1 MKKFLSFLSAIAV
14 AGCFSSCNDALVDDY
29 VPSQGTPITLSAQL
43 QQQNVTRA
51 NEQGFVTGDR
61 MGIYI
66 VDYINGAP
74 DALDASAN
82 RASNVLYT
90 FDGDNYT
97 WTAPTQLYWKDSST
111 PVDVYGYYPGINYI
125 DEPKAYQFQVSEL
138 QNVVPE
144 DGGMSNYEASDFLWG
159 KAAKVSPTE
168 QAITVRYSHRMA
180 GVWVYLKAGEGI
192 TATEWEKLDKVV
204 QIENTVRTAT
214 INLTDGVPVPSG
226 EVDKGIAM
234 LPQSGDSYRAVIVPQ
249 KVAAGKRLISIVLD
263 GITYTHSLA
272 SDMNYVMG
280 KIHNFTITIN
290 KVEASGDYELKVSY
304 DGITDW
310 VNDETS
316 HAFSST
322 AYVVI
327 HCPKM
332 GTLKQ
337 CITDAGYDYTTMQN
351 LKVTGE
357 LTDVD
362 FVFLNKEM
370 IGLKHLNLKDV
381 KIKNAET
388 VVDTWSNEL
397 QRPILRYDDDII
409 PVGAFCGNKNIRS
422 IVLPVSL
429 KRIGHRAF
437 CETQLMYSTL
447 QIPEG
452 VTYIGESSFAE
463 VEYNGMELVLP
474 NSLDSICDGAFMSCG
489 YKCEFRLHNNIKYIG
504 GGAFAHGNIGNYSG
518 TPNFY
523 GTFQVP
529 VGLKEIKHDLFRGL
543 GSNGSFTGVIEIPQ
557 GIKEIGKASFQVS
570 LSNRVDLVLP
580 KGIKRIGEG
589 AFGGDFAASSIRFN
603 SLALNE
609 DLEIIENSAFDCC
622 SMPFPITLP
631 PQLHSVG
638 ARSFAGCGIEGE
650 LIIPENCLDIGA
662 AAFSHNDIT
671 KITLP
676 DELENI
682 SNEAFNE
689 LPRLKEIIIPK
700 FVDYIGY
707 KAFSGDIA
715 LQTIICF
722 NPEPPVLGGEVF
734 AGLYMDKVVLQ
745 VPEQSIELY
754 RNADGWREFQN
765 ITAYRELAFNVP
777 EIITLDKGVTRSGI
791 LRSEGAWEVA
801 ECPSWVTVSP
811 SSSNDKKT
819 EVTVTVHQQPQGA
832 SAREGQIV
840 FRLKEKDYT
849 TYTTVRQVSAE
860 VAEDE
865 TIVLQEASAGA
876 PYSVPLFL
884 VGDGYNADDI
894 ASGKYLQDMREQ
906 MEHLFSVEPYKS
918 YRDYFT
924 VSTAVACSPES
935 GTNEPVKFKT
945 DDYRESEA
953 DMVWRYAL
961 AHGKDITEVRKACA
975 TVLVLYN
982 TEVPIH
988 HTDISDNGRAISWMG
1003 KSTDSYPFD
1012 QRGYVLHELGGTA
1025 FAKLGPEG
1033 VSHFNFMRDC
1043 SCPGCNM
1050 TNTYNNMRSKG
1061 WYQNVSTS
1069 AKISEVPWSHYIFH
1083 EKYAPYVDI
1092 YEGALNH
1099 SRSTYRSENMSVMGN
1114 TYIPYYNTI
1123 SREIIVRRI
1132 MECAGLTFSMED
1144 FLAKDKIELPEEL
1157 QN

>member
-1 MKKFLSFLSAIAV
+1 MNKFLSFLSAAAIT
-14 AGCFSSCNDALVDDY
+14 GTFLSCNDTLIDAPVAFQ
-29 VPSQGTPITLSAQL
+29 SQPITLSAQL

-66 VDYINGAP
+66 VDYVNGAP
-74 DALDASAN
+74 GTLDVAAN

-125 DEPKAYQFQVSEL
+125 DEPTAYEFEVSNM

-159 KAAKVSPTE
+159 KTAKVSPTE
-168 QAITVRYSHRMA
+168 KEITVSYHHRMA

-192 TATEWEKLDKVV
+192 SATEWEKLDKVV

-214 INLTDGVPVPSG
+214 IDLTDGIPVPSG

-249 KVAAGKRLISIVLD
+249 KVAAGKKLISVTLD
-263 GITYTHSLA
+263 GITYTHSLT
-272 SDMNYVMG
+272 SEMNYQMG

-290 KVEASGDYELKVSY
+290 KVEASGDYELAVSY

-327 HCPKM
+327 HCPKVGM
-332 GTLKQ
+332 LKQ
-337 CITDAGYDYTTMQN
+337 CIIDAGYDYTTMRN
-351 LKVTGE
+351 LKVTGN
-357 LTDVD
+357 LTTED
-362 FVFLNKEM
+362 FEFLNNEM
-370 IGLKHLNLKDV
+370 ANLKHLNLSDV
-381 KIKNAET
+381 RIKRVNWNND
-388 VVDTWSNEL
+388 VLYQHWG
-397 QRPILRYDDDII
+397 DDGL
-409 PVGAFCGNKNIRS
+409 PNKAFIGNKTIRS
-422 IVLPVSL
+422 IVLPDSL
-429 KRIGHRAF
+429 KTLGYDAF
-437 CETQLMYSTL
+437 AGSNLMHSVL
-447 QIPEG
+447 KIPEG
-452 VTYIGESSFAE
+452 VTYIGGGAFCD
-463 VEYNGMELVLP
+463 VQYNGVTLILP
-474 NSLDSICDGAFMSCG
+474 NSLDSI
-489 YKCEFRLHNNIKYIG
+489 E
-504 GGAFAHGNIGNYSG
+504 GGAFVNCQWACEFNLSDNISYIGDSWYGSSIPNFTGTVHIPSKLNRIPQGLYAGMGENSNFVGNIEITQGVTEIGDAAFDNLFLKNRIDLILPVGMKKIGNSAFGQIRFSSLLFNDDLEHIGNYAFWG
-518 TPNFY
+518 C
-523 GTFQVP
+523 
-529 VGLKEIKHDLFRGL
+529 
-543 GSNGSFTGVIEIPQ
+543 EIPFQ
-557 GIKEIGKASFQVS
+557 INLPTGLIQIGIMAFSHSKIRGK
-570 LSNRVDLVLP
+570 
-580 KGIKRIGEG
+580 
-589 AFGGDFAASSIRFN
+589 
-603 SLALNE
+603 
-609 DLEIIENSAFDCC
+609 
-622 SMPFPITLP
+622 
-631 PQLHSVG
+631 
-638 ARSFAGCGIEGE
+638 
-650 LIIPENCLDIGA
+650 LIIPERCLSIGRG
-662 AAFSHNDIT
+662 AFWGCSLSELI
-671 KITLP
+671 LP
-676 DELENI
+676 EKL
-682 SNEAFNE
+682 
-689 LPRLKEIIIPK
+689 EIIMEESFCNVGSITELTIPK
-700 FVDYIGY
+700 FVDYIGDR
-707 KAFSGDIA
+707 AFA
-715 LQTIICF
+715 ENAYLQTIISL
-722 NPEPPVLGGEVF
+722 NPEPPVLGDEVF

-745 VPEQSIELY
+745 VPEQSLELY

-777 EIITLDKGVTRSGI
+777 EIVTLDKGATRSGI

-819 EVTVTVHQQPQGA
+819 EVAVTVEAQDKGTA
-832 SAREGQIV
+832 TREGRIV
-840 FRLKEKDYT
+840 FRLKDKDYT
-849 TYTTVRQVSAE
+849 TYTTVRQVAAD

-876 PYSVPLFL
+876 PYEVPIFM

-894 ASGKYLQDMREQ
+894 ASGKYLQDMSEQ
-906 MEHLFSVEPYKS
+906 MEHIFSVEPYKS

-924 VSTAVACSPES
+924 VSTAIACSPES
-935 GTNEPVKFKT
+935 GTNEPMKFKT
-945 DDYRESEA
+945 ESYWESEA

-961 AHGKDITEVRKACA
+961 AHGKDISEAREAYT
-975 TVLVLYN
+975 TILVLYN

-1012 QRGYVLHELGGTA
+1012 QRGYILHELGGVA

-1033 VSHFNFMRDC
+1033 VSHFNFMKDC
-1043 SCPGCNM
+1043 KCPGCNM
-1050 TNTYNNMRSKG
+1050 TNTYNSMRSRG
-1061 WYQNVSTS
+1061 WYQNVS
-1069 AKISEVPWSHYIFH
+1069 ISGRMNEVPWSHYIFH

-1132 MECAGLTFSMED
+1132 MECAGLPFSMED

-1157 QN
+1157 VE